1 MSSSVFQCI
10 FNFSSKLQ
18 NLYLQNC
25 SLGDDS
31 FLMSAISITNSS
43 SSLVSLDLSFN
54 LLKSSSI
61 FYWLFNSTTNL
72 RTLELN
78 DNMLEGPIPDGFGKE
93 MNSLEELYLSHN
105 NIVLSSP
112 VHSTFPSLVILDLSY
127 NKMSSSI
134 FQCIFNFSSK
144 LQNLYLQ
151 NCSLGDDSFLMSAI
165 SITNSSSSLVS
176 LDLSFNLLKSSSIF
190 YWLFNSTTNLRTLE
204 LNDNMLEGPIPDGFG
219 KEMNSL
225 EELYLSHNNIVLS
238 SPVHSTFPSLV
249 ILDLSYNKMSS
260 SIFQCI
266 FNFSSK
272 LQNLYLQ
279 NCSLGDDSFLMSA
292 ISITNSS
299 SSLVSLDLS
308 FNLLK
313 SSSIFYWLFNST
325 TNLRTLELNDNMLE
339 GPIPDGFGK
348 EMNSLEVLSLFRNKL
363 QGEIPSFFGNMCTLQ
378 SLDLSNNK
386 LSGQI
391 SSFFLN
397 SSWCNRHVFRRLL
410 LSGNNITGRLPKS
423 IGLLSELIEL
433 MLAVNYLEGDVTE
446 SHLSNFSK
454 LSFLQLSDNS
464 LSLKIGP
471 TWFPPFQLLFL
482 ALRSCNLG
490 PTFPNW
496 LQTQTSIIF
505 LDISNS
511 NLNDSVPDWFWNNL
525 QNMGKLNMSYN
536 NLIGTIPNIS
546 LKLLCRP
553 FIFLHSNQ
561 FEGKIPPFLLQ
572 ASKLKLSKNKFSN
585 LFSFLCDQSI
595 SANLLSLDLSN
606 NQMKGQLPN
615 CWKYVDRLLFLD
627 LSNNKLSGKIH
638 VSMGSLVNL
647 EVLVLR
653 NNNLMGELPS
663 TLKNCSNLIMVD
675 VSENILSGPI
685 PSWIGESMQQ
695 LIILNMRGN
704 HFSGHLPVNL
714 CYLKRIQSLDLSRN
728 NLSRG
733 IPTCLKNL
741 TVMSE
746 KIINRGATLNQ
757 IYWSVNLTSHE
768 PYAPFLSSSDNYT
781 LNITWIWKGMELWF
795 SNPELQLKSID
806 LSSNNLTGEI
816 PKEIGYLIGLV
827 SLNLSRNHLS
837 GEIPSEIGNLS
848 SLESLDLSRN
858 HISGA
863 IPFSLSQIDN
873 LGKLDLSHNSLSG
886 KIPRGRHFGTFEGS
900 SFEGNVDLCGEQLN
914 KSCPR
919 DGDQTTVKFPEVEAI
934 NGDEDSVFY
943 EALYMSMGI
952 GFFTGFWG
960 LLGPILLWHP
970 WRNNYIR
977 FMNRLINYI
986 YERL

>member
-1 MSSSVFQCI
+1 MLTSSTFQLLS
-10 FNFSSKLQ
+10 NFSLNLQ
-18 NLYLQNC
+18 
-25 SLGDDS
+25 
-31 FLMSAISITNSS
+31 
-43 SSLVSLDLSFN
+43 
-54 LLKSSSI
+54 
-61 FYWLFNSTTNL
+61 
-72 RTLELN
+72 
-78 DNMLEGPIPDGFGKE
+78 
-93 MNSLEELYLSHN
+93 ELYLSHN

-112 VHSTFPSLVILDLSY
+112 VHSTFPSLVILDLSHNMLTSSTFQLLSNFSLNLQELYLSDNNIVLSSPVHKTFPSLVILDFSY
-127 NKMSSSI
+127 NKMTSLV
-134 FQCIFNFSSK
+134 FQGIFNFSSK

-151 NCSLGDDSFLMSAI
+151 NCSLGDDSFLMLAI

-176 LDLSFNLLKSSSIF
+176 LDLSSNLLKSSFIF
-190 YWLFNSTTNLRTLE
+190 YWLFNSTTNLRILE
-204 LNDNMLEGPIPDGFG
+204 LFDNMLEGPIPDGFG
-219 KEMNSL
+219 KVMNSL
-225 EELYLSHNNIVLS
+225 ED
-238 SPVHSTFPSLV
+238 
-249 ILDLSYNKMSS
+249 LDLSSNK
-260 SIFQCI
+260 I
-266 FNFSSK
+266 
-272 LQNLYLQ
+272 
-279 NCSLGDDSFLMSA
+279 
-292 ISITNSS
+292 
-299 SSLVSLDLS
+299 
-308 FNLLK
+308 
-313 SSSIFYWLFNST
+313 
-325 TNLRTLELNDNMLE
+325 
-339 GPIPDGFGK
+339 
-348 EMNSLEVLSLFRNKL
+348 

-397 SSWCNRHVFRRLL
+397 SSWCNRHVFQKLC

-423 IGLLSELIEL
+423 IGLLSELTEL
-433 MLAVNYLEGDVTE
+433 MLSGNYLEGDVTE
-446 SHLSNFSK
+446 SNLSNFSK
-454 LSFLQLSDNS
+454 LAFLQLSYSS
-464 LSLKIGP
+464 LSLKIGL

-482 ALRSCNLG
+482 GLRSCNLG

-546 LKLLCRP
+546 LKLLYRP

-606 NQMKGQLPN
+606 NQMKEQLPN
-615 CWKYVDRLLFLD
+615 CWKYVDSLLFLD
-627 LSNNKLSGKIH
+627 LSNNKLSGKIP

-653 NNNLMGELPS
+653 NNNLMGELPF
-663 TLKNCSNLIMVD
+663 TLKNCSKLIMVD
-675 VSENILSGPI
+675 VSENMLSGPI
-685 PSWIGESMQQ
+685 PSWIGKCMQQ

-704 HFSGHLPVNL
+704 RFSGHLPVNL

-728 NLSRG
+728 YLSKG

-741 TVMSE
+741 TV
-746 KIINRGATLNQ
+746 I
-757 IYWSVNLTSHE
+757 
-768 PYAPFLSSSDNYT
+768 SDNYT
-781 LNITWIWKGMELWF
+781 LNITWIWKGVELWF
-795 SNPELQLKSID
+795 SDPELKLKSID

-816 PKEIGYLIGLV
+816 PKEIGYLVGLV

-873 LGKLDLSHNSLSG
+873 LGKLDLSHNALSG
-886 KIPRGRHFGTFEGS
+886 MIPRGRHFGTFEGS

-919 DGDQTTVKFPEVEAI
+919 DGDQTTLKFPEVEAI
-934 NGDEDSVFY
+934 NGDEDSAFY

-960 LLGPILLWHP
+960 LLGPILLWQP
-970 WRNNYIR
+970 WRNGYMR
-977 FMNRLINYI
+977 FVNRLINYI

>member
-1 MSSSVFQCI
+1 
-10 FNFSSKLQ
+10 
-18 NLYLQNC
+18 
-25 SLGDDS
+25 
-31 FLMSAISITNSS
+31 
-43 SSLVSLDLSFN
+43 
-54 LLKSSSI
+54 
-61 FYWLFNSTTNL
+61 
-72 RTLELN
+72 
-78 DNMLEGPIPDGFGKE
+78 
-93 MNSLEELYLSHN
+93 
-105 NIVLSSP
+105 
-112 VHSTFPSLVILDLSY
+112 
-127 NKMSSSI
+127 
-134 FQCIFNFSSK
+134 
-144 LQNLYLQ
+144 
-151 NCSLGDDSFLMSAI
+151 
-165 SITNSSSSLVS
+165 
-176 LDLSFNLLKSSSIF
+176 
-190 YWLFNSTTNLRTLE
+190 
-204 LNDNMLEGPIPDGFG
+204 
-219 KEMNSL
+219 
-225 EELYLSHNNIVLS
+225 
-238 SPVHSTFPSLV
+238 
-249 ILDLSYNKMSS
+249 
-260 SIFQCI
+260 
-266 FNFSSK
+266 
-272 LQNLYLQ
+272 
-279 NCSLGDDSFLMSA
+279 
-292 ISITNSS
+292 
-299 SSLVSLDLS
+299 
-308 FNLLK
+308 
-313 SSSIFYWLFNST
+313 
-325 TNLRTLELNDNMLE
+325 
-339 GPIPDGFGK
+339 
-348 EMNSLEVLSLFRNKL
+348 
-363 QGEIPSFFGNMCTLQ
+363 
-378 SLDLSNNK
+378 
-386 LSGQI
+386 
-391 SSFFLN
+391 
-397 SSWCNRHVFRRLL
+397 
-410 LSGNNITGRLPKS
+410 
-423 IGLLSELIEL
+423 

-446 SHLSNFSK
+446 SNLSNFSK
-454 LSFLQLSDNS
+454 LAFLQLSDNS

-482 ALRSCNLG
+482 GLRSCNLG

-546 LKLLCRP
+546 LKLLYRP

-733 IPTCLKNL
+733 
-741 TVMSE
+741 
-746 KIINRGATLNQ
+746 
-757 IYWSVNLTSHE
+757 
-768 PYAPFLSSSDNYT
+768 
-781 LNITWIWKGMELWF
+781 
-795 SNPELQLKSID
+795 
-806 LSSNNLTGEI
+806 
-816 PKEIGYLIGLV
+816 
-827 SLNLSRNHLS
+827 
-837 GEIPSEIGNLS
+837 
-848 SLESLDLSRN
+848 
-858 HISGA
+858 
-863 IPFSLSQIDN
+863 
-873 LGKLDLSHNSLSG
+873 

-900 SFEGNVDLCGEQLN
+900 SSEGNVDLCGEQLN

>member
-1 MSSSVFQCI
+1 
-10 FNFSSKLQ
+10 
-18 NLYLQNC
+18 
-25 SLGDDS
+25 
-31 FLMSAISITNSS
+31 
-43 SSLVSLDLSFN
+43 
-54 LLKSSSI
+54 
-61 FYWLFNSTTNL
+61 
-72 RTLELN
+72 
-78 DNMLEGPIPDGFGKE
+78 
-93 MNSLEELYLSHN
+93 
-105 NIVLSSP
+105 
-112 VHSTFPSLVILDLSY
+112 
-127 NKMSSSI
+127 
-134 FQCIFNFSSK
+134 
-144 LQNLYLQ
+144 
-151 NCSLGDDSFLMSAI
+151 
-165 SITNSSSSLVS
+165 
-176 LDLSFNLLKSSSIF
+176 
-190 YWLFNSTTNLRTLE
+190 
-204 LNDNMLEGPIPDGFG
+204 
-219 KEMNSL
+219 
-225 EELYLSHNNIVLS
+225 
-238 SPVHSTFPSLV
+238 
-249 ILDLSYNKMSS
+249 
-260 SIFQCI
+260 
-266 FNFSSK
+266 
-272 LQNLYLQ
+272 
-279 NCSLGDDSFLMSA
+279 
-292 ISITNSS
+292 
-299 SSLVSLDLS
+299 
-308 FNLLK
+308 
-313 SSSIFYWLFNST
+313 
-325 TNLRTLELNDNMLE
+325 
-339 GPIPDGFGK
+339 
-348 EMNSLEVLSLFRNKL
+348 
-363 QGEIPSFFGNMCTLQ
+363 MCTLQ

-397 SSWCNRHVFRRLL
+397 SSWCNRHVFQKLC

-423 IGLLSELIEL
+423 IGLLSELTEL
-433 MLAVNYLEGDVTE
+433 MLSGNYLEGGVTE
-446 SHLSNFSK
+446 SNLSNFSK
-454 LSFLQLSDNS
+454 LAFLQLSYSS

-482 ALRSCNLG
+482 GLRSCNLG

-546 LKLLCRP
+546 LKLLHRP

-615 CWKYVDRLLFLD
+615 CWKYVDSLLFLD
-627 LSNNKLSGKIH
+627 LSNNKLSGKIP

-647 EVLVLR
+647 EVLILR

-663 TLKNCSNLIMVD
+663 TLKNCNNLIMVD
-675 VSENILSGPI
+675 VSENMLSGPI

-728 NLSRG
+728 YLSRG
-733 IPTCLKNL
+733 IPTCLKDL

-757 IYWSVNLTSHE
+757 IYWSFNFTYHE
-768 PYAPFLSSSDNYT
+768 PYAPFLSSFDNYT
-781 LNITWIWKGMELWF
+781 LNITWIRKGVELWF
-795 SNPELQLKSID
+795 SDPELQLK
-806 LSSNNLTGEI
+806 SNNLTGEI
-816 PKEIGYLIGLV
+816 PKEIGYLVGLV
-827 SLNLSRNHLS
+827 SLNLSRNHLR

-848 SLESLDLSRN
+848 SIESLDLSRN

-886 KIPRGRHFGTFEGS
+886 RIPQGRHFETFEGS

-914 KSCPR
+914 KSCPK
-919 DGDQTTVKFPEVEAI
+919 DGDQTTSKFPEVEAI

-960 LLGPILLWHP
+960 LLGPILFWQP
-970 WRNNYIR
+970 WRNDYMR
-977 FMNRLINYI
+977 FVNRLINYI

>member
-1 MSSSVFQCI
+1 
-10 FNFSSKLQ
+10 
-18 NLYLQNC
+18 
-25 SLGDDS
+25 
-31 FLMSAISITNSS
+31 
-43 SSLVSLDLSFN
+43 
-54 LLKSSSI
+54 
-61 FYWLFNSTTNL
+61 
-72 RTLELN
+72 
-78 DNMLEGPIPDGFGKE
+78 
-93 MNSLEELYLSHN
+93 
-105 NIVLSSP
+105 
-112 VHSTFPSLVILDLSY
+112 
-127 NKMSSSI
+127 
-134 FQCIFNFSSK
+134 
-144 LQNLYLQ
+144 
-151 NCSLGDDSFLMSAI
+151 
-165 SITNSSSSLVS
+165 
-176 LDLSFNLLKSSSIF
+176 
-190 YWLFNSTTNLRTLE
+190 
-204 LNDNMLEGPIPDGFG
+204 
-219 KEMNSL
+219 
-225 EELYLSHNNIVLS
+225 
-238 SPVHSTFPSLV
+238 
-249 ILDLSYNKMSS
+249 
-260 SIFQCI
+260 
-266 FNFSSK
+266 
-272 LQNLYLQ
+272 
-279 NCSLGDDSFLMSA
+279 
-292 ISITNSS
+292 
-299 SSLVSLDLS
+299 
-308 FNLLK
+308 
-313 SSSIFYWLFNST
+313 
-325 TNLRTLELNDNMLE
+325 
-339 GPIPDGFGK
+339 
-348 EMNSLEVLSLFRNKL
+348 
-363 QGEIPSFFGNMCTLQ
+363 
-378 SLDLSNNK
+378 
-386 LSGQI
+386 
-391 SSFFLN
+391 
-397 SSWCNRHVFRRLL
+397 
-410 LSGNNITGRLPKS
+410 
-423 IGLLSELIEL
+423 

-446 SHLSNFSK
+446 SNLSNFSK
-454 LSFLQLSDNS
+454 LAFLQLSDNS

-482 ALRSCNLG
+482 GLRSCNLG

-546 LKLLCRP
+546 LKLLYRP

-757 IYWSVNLTSHE
+757 IYWSVNLTYHE

-816 PKEIGYLIGLV
+816 PKEIGLV

-900 SFEGNVDLCGEQLN
+900 SSEGNVDLCGEQLN